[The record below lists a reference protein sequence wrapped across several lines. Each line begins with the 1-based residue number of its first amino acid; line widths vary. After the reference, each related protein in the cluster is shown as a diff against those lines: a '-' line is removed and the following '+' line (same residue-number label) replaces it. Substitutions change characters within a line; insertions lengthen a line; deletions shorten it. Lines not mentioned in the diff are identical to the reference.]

1 MESRLNALKL
11 YRAHLM
17 SQYADR
23 CAVWSLHDISGPEM
37 SRTAVCITDGADQA
51 TSISKQDLFIW
62 YFSFF
67 DQTSKT
73 IKGESLRQSI

>member
-23 CAVWSLHDISGPEM
+23 CAVWSLRDISGPEM

-51 TSISKQDLFIW
+51 TCISKQDLFILA
-62 YFSFF
+62 FPFL
-67 DQTSKT
+67 
-73 IKGESLRQSI
+73 IKQAKQ